1 MFKKVLKNFLSIKT
15 LKNLPQKLLI
25 IDPNP
30 FLSNSSPDHSPELIF
45 HIMKTRDQTSVL
57 LSVYYLVTLHITEG
71 TFLHVDQIGKKTVK
85 SFHDTYCRHAIW
97 QENYELFSKTFIYNL
112 DTRTCTKLQSSSP
125 LTYFLYMFIQNLKM
139 WYRKGNLLWS
149 IDNKPLEDWWFQI
162 VYVCLRLSSWLLK
175 RNKMVQN
182 PSFIYI

>member
-1 MFKKVLKNFLSIKT
+1 MQPRPQPRIDFSYHEVSGPDVCSLICVLPS
-15 LKNLPQKLLI
+15 
-25 IDPNP
+25 DPTHYWG
-30 FLSNSSPDHSPELIF
+30 DIF
-45 HIMKTRDQTSVL
+45 TRWPNW
-57 LSVYYLVTLHITEG
+57 
-71 TFLHVDQIGKKTVK
+71 KKTVK

-112 DTRTCTKLQSSSP
+112 DTRACTKLQSSFP

-175 RNKMVQN
+175 RKQN
-182 PSFIYI
+182 GSKSQFYLHIIFS